1 MLNRGIDMNKTLRKN
16 MLFDFYGCLLTERQ
30 QEIYQMYFTQDMS
43 LGEIAEQLD
52 ISRQA
57 VYDIIKRS
65 SLIMEDFEAK
75 LKLLEKY
82 MRQQKMYDY
91 VLDQLSELA
100 ALFKANNHI
109 EEITKIS
116 QIKTTLE
123 KIKSDS

>member
-1 MLNRGIDMNKTLRKN
+1 
-16 MLFDFYGCLLTERQ
+16 
-30 QEIYQMYFTQDMS
+30 MYFTQDMS

-65 SLIMEDFEAK
+65 SLIMEDFELK

-82 MRQQKMYDY
+82 MRQHKMYDY
-91 VLDQLSELA
+91 VFDQLSELA
-100 ALFKANNHI
+100 ALFKANNNI
-109 EEITKIS
+109 EVITKIN